1 MSSHTEDAKEGN
13 AGKVDSIS
21 NTINALQSLQSAT
34 SATAVFP
41 LLGQALSLMLD
52 IAKSIQ
58 SKKVRSTAC
67 PLL

>member
-1 MSSHTEDAKEGN
+1 MSSHTEDAKEGST
-13 AGKVDSIS
+13 GKVDSVS

-41 LLGQALSLMLD
+41 LLGRALSLVLD
-52 IAKSIQ
+52 IVKGIQ
-58 SKKVRSTAC
+58 SKKVRGTAC